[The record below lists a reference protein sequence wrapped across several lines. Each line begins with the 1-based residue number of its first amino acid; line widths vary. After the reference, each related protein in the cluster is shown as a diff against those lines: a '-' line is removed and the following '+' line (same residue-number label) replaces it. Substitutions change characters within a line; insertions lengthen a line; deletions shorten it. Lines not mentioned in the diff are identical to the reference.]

1 MTILNNFKKLVFLYF
16 GAPQGSFIVNNPSSS
31 TNPSDFLTFETANSL
46 LVISATASAASGKAT
61 ISNFI
66 TRIFSFNTAGN
77 GNYMS
82 SSEMAPARFSFITE
96 DFNIVDNNYPA
107 DLAGESPTINDADIV
122 TMGSNF
128 HNFKQVYNMTLNNV
142 TTDAKTIYGI
152 QIQAMTNVWMYI
164 KNEQTWLSGDSN
176 QLFPIWVVKFD
187 QPKVLQPGESLT
199 VSYSIDFSNL
209 IDEVNDVT
217 VVQQ

>member
-1 MTILNNFKKLVFLYF
+1 MTILNNFKKLVYLYF
-16 GAPQGSFIVNNPSSS
+16 GASQYSYLAGNPSSS
-31 TNPSDFLTFETANSL
+31 TDPNKYLTFESATGLS
-46 LVISATASAASGKAT
+46 VISTTPGAASGKVT
-61 ISNFI
+61 IPNFI
-66 TRIFSFNTAGN
+66 TRIFSYNTAGN
-77 GNYMS
+77 GYYLGG
-82 SSEMAPARFSFITE
+82 SEMAPARFSFITE
-96 DFNIVDNNYPA
+96 DFNIIDNNYPA
-107 DLAGESPTINDADIV
+107 DSTGGNPTTNIADIV

-128 HNFKQVYNMTLNNV
+128 HNLKQVYNITLNNV

-152 QIQAMTNVWMYI
+152 VIEAIMNVYFYQ
-164 KNEQTWLSGDSN
+164 KNVQSWLSGDSD
-176 QLFPIWVVKFD
+176 QPFPIWVVKFD

>member
-1 MTILNNFKKLVFLYF
+1 MTILNNFKKLVFLCF
-16 GAPQGSFIVNNPSSS
+16 GAPQYSYLVYQPSSS
-31 TNPSDFLTFETANSL
+31 TDPSNFLTFESATSL
-46 LVISATASAASGKAT
+46 LVISATAGTTSGKVT
-61 ISNFI
+61 IPNFI
-66 TRIFSFNTAGN
+66 SRIFSYNTAGN
-77 GNYMS
+77 GQYFDK
-82 SSEMAPARFSFITE
+82 MAPARFSFITE
-96 DFNIVDNNYPA
+96 DFNIIDNNYPA
-107 DLAGESPTINDADIV
+107 DSTGGATATNIADIV

-128 HNFKQVYNMTLNNV
+128 HNFKQVYNMTLNNT

-152 QIQAMTNVWMYI
+152 VIEAILDVYIYRKNV
-164 KNEQTWLSGDSN
+164 QTWLSNDSE
-176 QLFPIWVVKFD
+176 QPFPIWVVKFD